1 MRNTAHQNSSI
12 YWRRYLPLYALIA
25 PTFILIITFYYYPAL
40 SGFIHSFTIWD
51 PSKTLWAGLDN
62 YREMLRD
69 PNLLGSALNLV
80 IVVVFNTLVTI
91 TMPLMAATL
100 LFHLPHQR
108 VQYFF
113 RVIFVMPMIVPFVV
127 IILFWRWFYSLQG
140 GLNIL
145 LNATGLSILAR
156 NWLGDSATVLAA
168 ILFINFPWVSGLQ
181 LLIYLAGLQ
190 AIPQNVLD
198 AAIVDGATGF
208 RRFWHVEL
216 PAIAPQIKVLVLLTF
231 VWWMR
236 TFEAPLIMTDGGPG
250 WSSMLPGLRMY
261 HTIIRD
267 FDLGYGAAIG
277 MILFTLIF
285 IGTLLQIRIRGAEHD

>member
-1 MRNTAHQNSSI
+1 M
-12 YWRRYLPLYALIA
+12 A
-25 PTFILIITFYYYPAL
+25 PTFILIITFYYYPAI

-69 PNLLGSALNLV
+69 PNLLGSARNLV

-91 TMPLMAATL
+91 TFPLMAATL

-127 IILFWRWFYSLQG
+127 IILFWRWFYALDG

-145 LNATGLSILAR
+145 LNASGLSILVR

-168 ILFINFPWVSGLQ
+168 ILFVNFPWISGLQ

-190 AIPQNVLD
+190 AIPQNILD

-216 PAIAPQIKVLVLLTF
+216 PSIAPQIKVLVLLTF

-277 MILFTLIF
+277 MIIFTLVF
-285 IGTLLQIRIRGAEHD
+285 IGTFLQIRIRGAEHD